1 MGFIN
6 PRTLTNFYTWA
17 IKILVLTIP
26 FLSLWIARS
35 LYFPYI
41 TGRNFGFRILVEV
54 ALALWIGLMVLDK
67 SYRPRRSLLLW
78 VLIIFTAIV
87 GLADLFG
94 VNPYHSFWSSYE
106 RMEGYLMIVHLLAYF
121 LILTSVFRTKK
132 DWFILGNIF
141 VIAGV
146 LVGGY
151 GVLQILGIK
160 EAIQGGDVRIDGTIG
175 NPTYLAVYLL
185 LVLALTAILFFN
197 ARKRWLKYCYGAVI
211 LFSFLIIYFTASRGV
226 ALALLIGMPLF
237 LVLYLIFFRGVNGAE
252 RVYKKIAL
260 AILAALILLPIGFW
274 LVKDARFIE
283 ESNVLSRFAS
293 ISFDETTIRSR
304 FTIWNMSWQGVKD
317 RPLLGWG
324 QENYIHVF
332 SKYFNPR
339 LYDQEPW
346 FDRAH
351 NIVFDWLVNAGL
363 LGFIAYLS
371 IFVAFYL
378 SLKEILKRNV
388 ILKKEGLILLVLP
401 IAYFIQNIFVFDNFN
416 TYVLFFA
423 ILGYVSFL
431 GREQDDVALGE
442 KRQSA
447 PESRR
452 VSTSLIAG
460 GLALVVIGLI
470 IYAVNVKPWRQAGGI
485 IRSLQATTHTTDPI
499 NTTIESFKETLGLN
513 TFGNT
518 ETIEQLLRV
527 GDLLVGQDFP
537 AEIKLSFINFAASRA
552 EDYLKKFP
560 NSIRVQLMLGT
571 FYQNASA
578 VEGNFLFK
586 GRDHLQSALEL
597 SPKKQQI
604 YLVLAENYL
613 RSQEI
618 PKAFELLDQAI
629 ALEPN
634 NPEPY
639 TVKALMGVLIGRDDL
654 VAASIN
660 ELDQLRLGASPEM
673 AGRALGNYISALDR
687 IAGLYVRAGAS
698 QKAKAILLQIIKVAP
713 NPEPYQKILDEL

>member
-1 MGFIN
+1 MN
-6 PRTLTNFYTWA
+6 PRSLTNFYTWG
-17 IKILVLTIP
+17 IKLLIFVIP

-41 TGRNFGFRILVEV
+41 TGRNFGFRILVEL
-54 ALALWIGLMVLDK
+54 ALALWIGLIFLDK

-78 VLIIFTAIV
+78 ALVIFTVVV
-87 GLADLFG
+87 GLADMLG
-94 VNPYHSFWSSYE
+94 VDPYHSFWSRYE
-106 RMEGYLMIVHLLAYF
+106 RMEGYLMILHLVAYF
-121 LILTSVFRTKK
+121 LMLTSVFRTKK
-132 DWFILGNIF
+132 DWLMFFNIF
-141 VIAGV
+141 LIAGI

-151 GVLQILGIK
+151 GMLQVFGLK

-175 NPTYLAVYLL
+175 NPTYLAAYLL
-185 LVLALTAILFFN
+185 LIIALTGILFLNARRLFLKYLYGAAILF
-197 ARKRWLKYCYGAVI
+197 
-211 LFSFLIIYFTASRGV
+211 SLIIMYFTASRGI
-226 ALALLIGMPLF
+226 ALALLVSLPLF
-237 LVLYLIFFRGVNGAE
+237 LILYLLLFKGVDNRE
-252 RVYKKIAL
+252 KLYKKIAL
-260 AILAALILLPIGFW
+260 GTLIVLILLPIVFW
-274 LVKDARFIE
+274 FFKDSRFIQ
-283 ESNVLSRFAS
+283 ESDVLSRFAS
-293 ISFDETTIRSR
+293 ISFGETTVRSR
-304 FTIWNMSWQGVKD
+304 FMIWNMSFEGFKE

-324 QENYIHVF
+324 QENYIRVF
-332 SKYFNPR
+332 SKYFDPR

-351 NIVFDWLVNAGL
+351 NIVFDWLISAGL
-363 LGFIAYLS
+363 LGFIAYIS
-371 IFVAFYL
+371 IFVVFYV

-416 TYVLFFA
+416 TYVIFFTLLA
-423 ILGYVSFL
+423 YVNNLSRETVGHHGQTDKTSTVANKSF
-431 GREQDDVALGE
+431 A
-442 KRQSA
+442 
-447 PESRR
+447 
-452 VSTSLIAG
+452 TSIVVT
-460 GLALVVIGLI
+460 GLAVAVAVSVI
-470 IYAVNVKPWRQAGGI
+470 YFVNVRPWQQARGI
-485 IRSLQATTHTTDPI
+485 IKSLQATTNTTDPI
-499 NTTIESFKETLGLN
+499 GSTIESFKETLGFN

-537 AEIKLSFINFAASRA
+537 TENKLSFINFAASRA
-552 EDYLKKFP
+552 EDYLEKFP
-560 NSIRVQLMLGT
+560 KDIRVQLMLGT

-604 YLVLAENYL
+604 YLVLSENYL

-660 ELDQLRLGASPEM
+660 ELDQLRLGASARM
-673 AGRALGNYISALDR
+673 AGRALGNYINALDR
-687 IAGLYVRAGAS
+687 IAGLYMRAGAS